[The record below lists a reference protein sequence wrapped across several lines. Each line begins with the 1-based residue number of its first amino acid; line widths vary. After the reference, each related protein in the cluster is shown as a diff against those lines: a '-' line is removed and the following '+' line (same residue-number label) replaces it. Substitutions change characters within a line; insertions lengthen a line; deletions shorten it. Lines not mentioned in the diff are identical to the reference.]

1 MRTNKYDRK
10 EKKLRQW
17 DRLHNKVIKSRPT
30 PAEVDASFERIM
42 KELGLKSVELYTLDR
57 ILGISKCGR
66 HKHGKNRYIGQR
78 KETLLAREKSERRAE
93 QNGIRAQYTD
103 EQLEQQDAEEQRI
116 IMDIYDSCYDPISTK
131 GNSNE

>member
-10 EKKLRQW
+10 EKKLRKW

-57 ILGISKCGR
+57 ILGVSKCGR

-103 EQLEQQDAEEQRI
+103 EQLEQLDAEEQRI
-116 IMDIYDSCYDPISTK
+116 IMDIYDSCYDPDEDMSR
-131 GNSNE
+131 

>member
-1 MRTNKYDRK
+1 MNFT
-10 EKKLRQW
+10 
-17 DRLHNKVIKSRPT
+17 RLT
-30 PAEVDASFERIM
+30 EFLAFQ
-42 KELGLKSVELYTLDR
+42 
-57 ILGISKCGR
+57 KCGR

>member
-17 DRLHNKVIKSRPT
+17 DRLNNKVLKSRPT
-30 PAEVDASFERIM
+30 TAEVDASFERIM

-103 EQLEQQDAEEQRI
+103 EQLEQLDAEEQRI
-116 IMDIYDSCYDPISTK
+116 IMDIYDSCYDPDEDMSR
-131 GNSNE
+131 